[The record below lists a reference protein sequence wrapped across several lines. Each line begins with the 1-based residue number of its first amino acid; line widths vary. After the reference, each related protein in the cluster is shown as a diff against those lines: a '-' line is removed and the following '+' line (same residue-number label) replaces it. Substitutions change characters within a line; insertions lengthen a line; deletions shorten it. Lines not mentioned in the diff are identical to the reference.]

1 VSSKKIKKMR
11 VICYA
16 FLMLLVCH
24 TSFSQTK
31 KEQIEILILQK
42 DSLIKVLDKERQLN
56 SKKVNELEVK
66 ISSEKESFDQE
77 LEKLKF
83 KVACI

>member
-1 VSSKKIKKMR
+1 
-11 VICYA
+11 
-16 FLMLLVCH
+16 MLLVCH